1 MTIALERKFG
11 TYSARAVTFA
21 GLYRRVVD
29 AAVAAH
35 RLEER
40 YPIFHQALYHEELAM
55 LYFLVEDA
63 LGQYDHVDMLRKSSK
78 EKAEMIH
85 RLVGG

>member
-1 MTIALERKFG
+1 MTVALENKFG
-11 TYSARAVTFA
+11 KYAANAMTFA
-21 GLYRRVVD
+21 GLYGRVVD

-55 LYFLVEDA
+55 LYFLVEDV
-63 LGQYDHVDMLRKSSK
+63 LGRYDHVDMLRKSSK
-78 EKAEMIH
+78 EKATMIH